1 MLTWIYRII
10 VVLVAVQVVDC
21 MFREKS
27 WKKQFNGVL
36 VLIPFILR
44 ALMIK

>member
-10 VVLVAVQVVDC
+10 VVLVAVQVVVC
-21 MFREKS
+21 MFHEQS

>member
-1 MLTWIYRII
+1 MLTWIYRVI
-10 VVLVAVQVVDC
+10 VILTAVQVIDC

-27 WKKQFNGVL
+27 WKKQFNGAL
-36 VLIPFILR
+36 VLLPLILR